1 MIFEGRQLIDNH
13 HIEVKGKVGLV
24 NEPLQVLTVDDR
36 DIRLL
41 HEGISE
47 EKTKLTFFR
56 IVIIKELRK

>member
-1 MIFEGRQLIDNH
+1 MQAAEYPDFSALA
-13 HIEVKGKVGLV
+13 
-24 NEPLQVLTVDDR
+24 
-36 DIRLL
+36 